1 MCSEDGEKQV
11 LIGNGKAA
19 DKNPN
24 SDPPTSNISTSNA
37 SSTSDIHV
45 STIRCILIAISAF
58 FSYSMAS
65 GFNFGI
71 AAAMIEAQSNSFLI
85 PLDRSSWTASIHT
98 GVCLLASMLQQIY

>member
-45 STIRCILIAISAF
+45 FYDSMHFDSYKRIFQLFDGIRF
-58 FSYSMAS
+58 
-65 GFNFGI
+65 
-71 AAAMIEAQSNSFLI
+71 
-85 PLDRSSWTASIHT
+85 
-98 GVCLLASMLQQIY
+98 

>member
-11 LIGNGKAA
+11 LICNGKAA

-24 SDPPTSNISTSNA
+24 SDPPTSDISTSNA
-37 SSTSDIHV
+37 SSTSDINV

-71 AAAMIEAQSNSFLI
+71 AAAAMIEAQSNSFHI
-85 PLDRSSWTASIHT
+85 PPT
-98 GVCLLASMLQQIY
+98 G